1 MPSVERSC
9 WVFSGPRRPIVVTGL
24 EPLLP
29 YLSIF
34 LLDWPYKAASGRA
47 PRQAD
52 IRVQHNGGKFRILN
66 ILMNASNRETI
77 SFEDPVEATRA
88 LTIHLH
94 SAFVSQLEQA
104 ASLHAAAVDSDAGLV
119 LLIGKSYSGKSSL
132 ALHLAM
138 RGQLLF
144 GDDRIIVSKR
154 DESGPLVGTC
164 LGRAPK
170 VRLPLPTNCD
180 PKFRHFVESHMVFL
194 DGEHYAVLH
203 LPPSLL
209 ARFGA
214 IRDVATIIA
223 FERRDDL
230 STRLT
235 PASRASI
242 LCDLL
247 ECAHNPQLT
256 ADRFLDM
263 LTGWSASLPSYRLRY
278 SNSAEAAAFLAAEL
292 GFSSNGA
299 VVPEGPD

>member
-52 IRVQHNGGKFRILN
+52 IRVQHNGGKFRIL
-66 ILMNASNRETI
+66 INASNRETI
-77 SFEDPVEATRA
+77 SVGDPVEATRA
-88 LTIHLH
+88 LTGHLH

-119 LLIGKSYSGKSSL
+119 LLIGKSQAGKSSL
-132 ALHLAM
+132 ALNLAM
-138 RGQLLF
+138 RGHLLF
-144 GDDRIIVSKR
+144 GDDRIIVSER
-154 DESGPLVGTC
+154 DEAGPLVGTC
-164 LGRAPK
+164 LGLAPK
-170 VRLPLPTNCD
+170 VRLPLPTNSD
-180 PKFRHFVESHMVFL
+180 PEFRHFVESHMFFL

-247 ECAHNPQLT
+247 ECAHNPRLT

-278 SNSAEAAAFLAAEL
+278 SSSAEAAAFLAAEL
-292 GFSSNGA
+292 GLSSNGA